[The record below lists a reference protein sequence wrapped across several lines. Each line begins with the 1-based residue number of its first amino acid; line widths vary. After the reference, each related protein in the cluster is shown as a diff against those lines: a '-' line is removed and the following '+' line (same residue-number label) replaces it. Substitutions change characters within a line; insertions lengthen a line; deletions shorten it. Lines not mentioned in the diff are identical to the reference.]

1 VIGGINAES
10 TQALEEILREFHGD
24 TFPPIIR
31 TTPSTAEMIKYASN
45 SFLAAKISLINEIA
59 NICELTPS
67 VDVSVVAMGVGLDNR
82 IGERFLKAG
91 VGFGGSCFKKD
102 VQALASYSESRG
114 FEPML
119 LRGIIKVNEHQ
130 ADHVVQLAEE
140 ALTSLAGR
148 RVAVLGL
155 SFKPDTDDVR
165 EAPSIRIIQGLLKT
179 KANIVACDPKAN
191 LNAKAIFGNSIDFAD
206 SPEEALKDADCCI
219 LVTEWD
225 EFKRLKPSDFV
236 ATMRNPIVI
245 DGRRIYDKEEYRK
258 VVKYIGIGLGP
269 HESLGRFPGC
279 RVEA

>member
-1 VIGGINAES
+1 
-10 TQALEEILREFHGD
+10 
-24 TFPPIIR
+24 
-31 TTPSTAEMIKYASN
+31 
-45 SFLAAKISLINEIA
+45 
-59 NICELTPS
+59 
-67 VDVSVVAMGVGLDNR
+67 
-82 IGERFLKAG
+82 
-91 VGFGGSCFKKD
+91 
-102 VQALASYSESRG
+102 
-114 FEPML
+114 ML

-219 LVTEWD
+219 L
-225 EFKRLKPSDFV
+225 
-236 ATMRNPIVI
+236 
-245 DGRRIYDKEEYRK
+245 
-258 VVKYIGIGLGP
+258 
-269 HESLGRFPGC
+269 
-279 RVEA
+279 